1 MPVTGDTL
9 TTETRAAV
17 LPEVASSADGRRI
30 GRGRARRDR
39 DIRRAPAS
47 KGDQRMPLA
56 VGSTAVLL
64 LGALYCL
71 LPVAWVLIASTK
83 DAAELFS
90 TFTFAPSTHLWDN
103 IVELTAYRDGL
114 YWRWMLNTAIYA
126 GVGAVVSTYVSAISG
141 YALAKYTF
149 AGKGVVFKVLLMGV
163 LVPGVILAIPQYLL
177 LAQAGLTNTYW
188 SVLLPQLISPYG
200 IYLAR
205 IYAAAAVPTDVVES
219 ARTEG
224 ARELFIFHRIA
235 LPMMGPGLVT
245 IFLFQFV
252 AVWNNF
258 MLPYIMLGNDELF
271 PITVGLHGLLNQ
283 GASLPAMYTLVITG
297 ALLSVVPLIV
307 LFLVLQ
313 RYWRVDLAAGAVKA

>member
-1 MPVTGDTL
+1 
-9 TTETRAAV
+9 
-17 LPEVASSADGRRI
+17 
-30 GRGRARRDR
+30 
-39 DIRRAPAS
+39 
-47 KGDQRMPLA
+47 
-56 VGSTAVLL
+56 
-64 LGALYCL
+64 
-71 LPVAWVLIASTK
+71 PVAWVVIASTK
-83 DAAELFS
+83 DASELFS

-103 IVELTAYRDGL
+103 IVALTDYRDGL
-114 YWRWMLNTAIYA
+114 YWRWMLNTALYA
-126 GVGAVVSTYVSAISG
+126 GVGAIVSTYVSALSG
-141 YALAKYTF
+141 FALAKYVF
-149 AGKGVVFKVLLMGV
+149 PGKGVVFKVLLMGV

>member
-1 MPVTGDTL
+1 MNPTL
-9 TTETRAAV
+9 ESDQSTRAMTM
-17 LPEVASSADGRRI
+17 PEPAASGRS
-30 GRGRARRDR
+30 RAARSRDAR
-39 DIRRAPAS
+39 SQREAPA
-47 KGDQRMPLA
+47 RIA
-56 VGSTAVLL
+56 VGPTTVLI
-64 LGALYCL
+64 LGAVYCL
-71 LPVAWVLIASTK
+71 LPVMWVLIASTK
-83 DAAELFS
+83 SSAELFS
-90 TFTFAPSTHLWDN
+90 TFTFLPSTNLWQN
-103 IVELTAYRDGL
+103 IVDLTAYRDGL
-114 YWRWMLNTAIYA
+114 YWRWMLNTALYA
-126 GVGAVVSTYVSAISG
+126 GVGSIISTYISALSG
-141 YALAKYTF
+141 YALAKYVF
-149 AGKGVVFKVLLMGV
+149 PGKGTVFRILLMGV

-205 IYAAAAVPTDVVES
+205 IYAAAAVPTDIIES

-271 PITVGLHGLLNQ
+271 PITVGLSGLLNQ

-297 ALLSVVPLIV
+297 ALLSVIPLIA